1 MAPNLFRKVN
11 SEPILSELDEMR
23 GNLTYLS
30 TRDIYRAYQKESEQY
45 PAVCEYMSQ
54 FKSEEARKSM
64 IVRLM
69 TYNGWKQISRHRW
82 AAPEENQ

>member
-1 MAPNLFRKVN
+1 MAPNLFRKVK

-23 GNLTYLS
+23 GDLTYLS
-30 TRDIYRAYQKESEQY
+30 THDIYRAYLKESEQY

>member
-11 SEPILSELDEMR
+11 SKPILSELDEMR

-30 TRDIYRAYQKESEQY
+30 THDIYRAYQKESEQY

-69 TYNGWKQISRHRW
+69 VYNGWKQISRHRW
-82 AAPEENQ
+82 AAPKDNQ

>member
-1 MAPNLFRKVN
+1 MAPNLFRKVDP
-11 SEPILSELDEMR
+11 EPILLELDEMR

-30 TRDIYRAYQKESEQY
+30 THDIYKAYQKESEQY

>member
-1 MAPNLFRKVN
+1 MSRQMFRNVN
-11 SEPILSELDEMR
+11 AEPILSELDEMR

-30 TRDIYRAYQKESEQY
+30 THDIYRAYQKESEQY

-69 TYNGWKQISRHRW
+69 TYNGWKRISKRRW
-82 AAPEENQ
+82 AAPEDNQ